1 MLSKM
6 NNDELS
12 NCIDECYK
20 WIDDVVSK
28 FNDSQKVEY
37 FRLISFVNA
46 TRYQYSSVLSLKS
59 ETFFS
64 KIFDEMTD
72 WFSDTRRLTIL
83 QIQRDFESTNNHL
96 VDMYRFI
103 NHENQLSKLEDTNNV
118 DKEKL
123 TKLRF
128 KTHQFHIEIR
138 KNIIDLITNYSVE
151 DRLPRCYLV
160 IDF

>member
-1 MLSKM
+1 M

-59 ETFFS
+59 ETFLS
-64 KIFDEMTD
+64 KIFDEITD

-83 QIQRDFESTNNHL
+83 QIERDFQSSNISL
-96 VDMYRFI
+96 MSMYKFI
-103 NHENQLSKLEDTNNV
+103 NHENQLMKLEDSNNV

-128 KTHQFHIEIR
+128 KTHKFHIEIR

-151 DRLPRCYLV
+151 ERLPSCYYLV
-160 IDF
+160 DF

>member
-1 MLSKM
+1 M

-46 TRYQYSSVLSLKS
+46 TRYQYSAVLSLKS
-59 ETFFS
+59 ETILS
-64 KIFDEMTD
+64 KIFDEITD
-72 WFSDTRRLTIL
+72 WFSDARRLSIL
-83 QIQRDFESTNNHL
+83 QIERDFESANIHL
-96 VDMYRFI
+96 LSMYKFI
-103 NHENQLSKLEDTNNV
+103 NHEKQLSKLDDSNDV

-123 TKLRF
+123 IKLRL
-128 KTHQFHIEIR
+128 KTHKFHIEIR

-151 DRLPRCYLV
+151 DRLPSCYYLV
-160 IDF
+160 DF

>member
-1 MLSKM
+1 M

-12 NCIDECYK
+12 NCIEECHK

-59 ETFFS
+59 ETILS
-64 KIFDEMTD
+64 KIFDEITD

-83 QIQRDFESTNNHL
+83 QIERDFESSNIHL
-96 VDMYRFI
+96 MSMYKFI
-103 NHENQLSKLEDTNNV
+103 NHENQLMKLEDSNNV

-123 TKLRF
+123 INLRL
-128 KTHQFHIEIR
+128 KSHMFHIEIR
-138 KNIIDLITNYSVE
+138 KNIIDLITNYTVN
-151 DRLPRCYLV
+151 DRFPNSFYL
-160 IDF
+160 IDL

>member
-1 MLSKM
+1 M
-6 NNDELS
+6 NNDELG
-12 NCIDECYK
+12 NCVEECYK
-20 WIDDVVSK
+20 WLDDVVSK

-83 QIQRDFESTNNHL
+83 QIERDFESANNHL

-103 NHENQLSKLEDTNNV
+103 KHENQLEKLDDNSDAN
-118 DKEKL
+118 KEKVTTQVL
-123 TKLRF
+123 
-128 KTHQFHIEIR
+128 KTHLFHIKIR
-138 KNIIDLITNYSVE
+138 ANIIDLITNYSVKE
-151 DRLPRCYLV
+151 RLPTSYYLV
-160 IDF
+160 DF

>member
-1 MLSKM
+1 M

-12 NCIDECYK
+12 NCIEECHK

-46 TRYQYSSVLSLKS
+46 TRYQYSAVLSLKS
-59 ETFFS
+59 ETILS
-64 KIFDEMTD
+64 KIFDEITD
-72 WFSDTRRLTIL
+72 WFSDTRRLSIL
-83 QIQRDFESTNNHL
+83 QIERDFESANIHL
-96 VDMYRFI
+96 LSMYKFI
-103 NHENQLSKLEDTNNV
+103 NHENQLSKLDDSNDV

-123 TKLRF
+123 TKLRL
-128 KTHQFHIEIR
+128 KTHKFHIEIR

-151 DRLPRCYLV
+151 DRLPSCYYLV
-160 IDF
+160 DF

>member
-1 MLSKM
+1 M
-6 NNDELS
+6 NNDELQ
-12 NCIDECYK
+12 NCVEECYK

-46 TRYQYSSVLSLKS
+46 TRYQYSAVLSLKS
-59 ETFFS
+59 ETFLS
-64 KIFDEMTD
+64 KIFDEITD
-72 WFSDTRRLTIL
+72 WFSDTRRLSIL
-83 QIQRDFESTNNHL
+83 QIERDFQSANIPL
-96 VDMYRFI
+96 ISMYKFI

-128 KTHQFHIEIR
+128 KTHKFHIEIR

-151 DRLPRCYLV
+151 HRLPSCYYL